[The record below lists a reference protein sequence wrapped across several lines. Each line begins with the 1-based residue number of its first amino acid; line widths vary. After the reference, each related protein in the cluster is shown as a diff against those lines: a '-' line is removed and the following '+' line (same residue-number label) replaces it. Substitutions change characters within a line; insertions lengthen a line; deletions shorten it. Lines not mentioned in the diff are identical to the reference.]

1 VSKKRFVDTS
11 FWSDVWVVDELTQL
25 DRYFFLYLLTN
36 EKTNVAGVYEISVK
50 TMSNETD
57 FTKDDIKSM
66 LSRMESRVRYID
78 GWIVLRK
85 GIKNQNWRNE
95 KIKKSMDETLR
106 ICPPDA
112 RKFIDFPSD
121 FDEKKVTSKIQQK
134 IFSDADEMTTS
145 QGGDQRKM
153 MSHSRVMEDSL
164 HLDHDSDSD
173 SDSDSEAG
181 SANPP
186 AGKPGRIKD
195 PKLGKSYAR
204 AVRAD
209 EALAERAAGTKERK
223 PHQEK
228 KAKTAAE
235 IFAERRKNHG
245 SHPVSHS

>member
-1 VSKKRFVDTS
+1 MKRLKSQWTKHCAFVRPTHAN
-11 FWSDVWVVDELTQL
+11 
-25 DRYFFLYLLTN
+25 LLTFR
-36 EKTNVAGVYEISVK
+36 AIL
-50 TMSNETD
+50 
-57 FTKDDIKSM
+57 TK
-66 LSRMESRVRYID
+66 
-78 GWIVLRK
+78 
-85 GIKNQNWRNE
+85 
-95 KIKKSMDETLR
+95 
-106 ICPPDA
+106 
-112 RKFIDFPSD
+112 
-121 FDEKKVTSKIQQK
+121 KKVTSKIQQK